1 MSSQHLRWMCRERTL
16 DFESG
21 PLLMGIL
28 NVTPDSFS
36 DGGLYDDTGFAVER
50 GLAMIAEGADILD
63 VGGESTRPGAASVD
77 TETERRRVEPV
88 IRALCRQA
96 TVPVSVD
103 TMKADV
109 AQAALDAGAAIIND
123 VSAMT
128 ADAGMMRVARGSGAG
143 VILMHMRGLPRT
155 MQQSP
160 AYGDV
165 VGDVAGYL
173 AARIDAA
180 GAEGI
185 DPERL
190 CVDPGIGFGKTLDH
204 NVALLRNT
212 RRFRTLG
219 RPVVIGLSRKSMLG
233 SLTGRDVTERLAA
246 SLAGL
251 AYVALEGAHIVHD
264 VAESKDALRVIA
276 ALNAS
281 G

>member
-1 MSSQHLRWMCRERTL
+1 VEW
-16 DFESG
+16 
-21 PLLMGIL
+21 
-28 NVTPDSFS
+28 
-36 DGGLYDDTGFAVER
+36 GLV
-50 GLAMIAEGADILD
+50 MIAEGADILD

-251 AYVALEGAHIVHD
+251 AYVALEGAHIVRVHD